1 MIEINWGDPITLV
14 VSPRGA
20 TKNFSTIEQA
30 QYWLRKRWPVA
41 DLKRE
46 CALEQIDAAMHC
58 LAPVGAARKAF
69 IAAAETAGFMPENI
83 GSEASVAF

>member
-30 QYWLRKRWPVA
+30 QYWLRKR
-41 DLKRE
+41 
-46 CALEQIDAAMHC
+46 
-58 LAPVGAARKAF
+58 
-69 IAAAETAGFMPENI
+69 
-83 GSEASVAF
+83 